1 MKVFAV
7 ACVSLLVLA
16 NCAWAAPSVQDN
28 RIESDNSFG
37 RAARYLG
44 ACLESDDMATCL
56 AVKGITAL
64 NRAARSNNIELVNG
78 VTFQRCV
85 SLRVC
90 VCESEHYAN
99 CKKVNYACGMR
110 DLLLA

>member
-1 MKVFAV
+1 MKVFAI
-7 ACVSLLVLA
+7 ACMSLLLA
-16 NCAWAAPSVQDN
+16 SCAWAAPSVQDN
-28 RIESDNSFG
+28 RIESDNTLG

-85 SLRVC
+85 C
-90 VCESEHYAN
+90 VFCV
-99 CKKVNYACGMR
+99 KVFFLKVNFLCKMHSNGIQVKAKS
-110 DLLLA
+110 A

>member
-7 ACVSLLVLA
+7 ACVSLLVA
-16 NCAWAAPSVQDN
+16 SCAWAAPSVQDN

-85 SLRVC
+85 CVC
-90 VCESEHYAN
+90 DCESEHYAIN
-99 CKKVNYACGMR
+99 ATTTTLTRK
-110 DLLLA
+110 